1 MATHGKRHETGVTAR
16 ADHLAALHAALHRA
30 YEARDGSTATDQA
43 WARAAAEFNEACRLF
58 YEPYERILA
67 GVRNGRSEAIE
78 EAVRFLLADPWC
90 HRSGYLK
97 ADLMHALANTALPPQ
112 VVGAVRDVVVRRIT
126 NRQPRL
132 LRYAAQLAANVW
144 SDSFERELEK
154 LRGQGSPADRAAAES
169 VIEGARH
176 RLRSL
181 AGARRTQRGRA
192 RTADL

>member
-1 MATHGKRHETGVTAR
+1 VATHGKRHETGVTAR

-58 YEPYERILA
+58 YEPYEGILA

-97 ADLMHALANTALPPQ
+97 ADQT
-112 VVGAVRDVVVRRIT
+112 
-126 NRQPRL
+126 
-132 LRYAAQLAANVW
+132 
-144 SDSFERELEK
+144 
-154 LRGQGSPADRAAAES
+154 
-169 VIEGARH
+169 
-176 RLRSL
+176 
-181 AGARRTQRGRA
+181 
-192 RTADL
+192 